1 MTDLQEMPLLT
12 ARIVVGGEQVDGGDG
27 VYAVHNPAR
36 PAEVVGHAPI
46 ASDEQL
52 DAAVAAARRAAPAW
66 ARLSVTERSAAIASA
81 AQTAA
86 AVLAGLDLATS
97 YTREHGKVRSEA
109 QFELDTAPI
118 IAQLLG
124 SMAETALA
132 PELIDPASGYPRV
145 QREPYGVA
153 ALVLPFNW
161 PVAVSMTKLG
171 PSLAAGNT
179 TVVKVPPTCPLTVLQ
194 VLAEFAAALPPGVV
208 NVLSGPGPELG
219 RRLVAHP
226 GIDLISFTGGVST
239 GRAVLAAAADNLTP
253 VLLELGGNDA
263 ALLAPDLPI
272 SEALADLLAAAAYTT
287 TGQVCMAAKRIYAPR
302 NRVAELVD
310 ALVARCEREVIG
322 DGLAPETTLGPLHT
336 PAGHQ
341 RVNEMVADA
350 RDRGATV
357 VTAGTWREADRDADG
372 YFILP
377 TVVTNIGPE
386 APVVA
391 DEQFGPVV
399 PVLAY
404 DDIDEAVEAANAT
417 PFGLTAS
424 VWTTDDALAHRV
436 SAALLAGTV
445 GINCHGMAA
454 QDPRVPFGGFRTSG
468 IGRELGVDGIRAFT
482 QTRSFVRHEPPFDSE
497 SE

>member
-1 MTDLQEMPLLT
+1 MP
-12 ARIVVGGEQVDGGDG
+12 
-27 VYAVHNPAR
+27 
-36 PAEVVGHAPI
+36 
-46 ASDEQL
+46 
-52 DAAVAAARRAAPAW
+52 
-66 ARLSVTERSAAIASA
+66 
-81 AQTAA
+81 
-86 AVLAGLDLATS
+86 GLDLATS

-124 SMAETALA
+124 GMAETALA
-132 PELIDPASGYPRV
+132 PEFIDPAAAYPRV

-153 ALVLPFNW
+153 ALILPFNW
-161 PVAVSMTKLG
+161 PVAVAMTKLG
-171 PSLAAGNT
+171 PALAAGNT
-179 TVVKVPPTCPLTVLQ
+179 TVVKVPPTCPLTVLT

-226 GIDLISFTGGVST
+226 GIDLVSFTGGVST
-239 GRAVLAAAADNLTP
+239 GRAVMAAAAEQLTP

-263 ALLAPDLPI
+263 AVIAPDLPV
-272 SEALADLLAAAAYTT
+272 SEALADQLAAAAYTT

-302 NRVAELVD
+302 DRVTELVD
-310 ALVARCEREVIG
+310 ALLARCEREVIG
-322 DGLAPETTLGPLHT
+322 DGLAPEVTLGPLHT
-336 PAGHQ
+336 RAGYH
-341 RVNEMVADA
+341 RVNDMIADA
-350 RDRGATV
+350 RARGATV
-357 VTAGTWREADRDADG
+357 ATGGTWREEDRDTGG

-377 TVVTNIGPE
+377 TIVTDIAPD

-391 DEQFGPVV
+391 EEQFGPVL

-404 DDIDEAVEAANAT
+404 DDIEQAVEAANAT

-424 VWTTDDALAHRV
+424 VWTTDDELADRV
-436 SAALLAGTV
+436 STALVAGTV

-454 QDPRVPFGGFRTSG
+454 QDPRLPFGGFRTSG

-482 QTRSFVRHEPPFDSE
+482 QTRSFVRHDPPRRG
-497 SE
+497 